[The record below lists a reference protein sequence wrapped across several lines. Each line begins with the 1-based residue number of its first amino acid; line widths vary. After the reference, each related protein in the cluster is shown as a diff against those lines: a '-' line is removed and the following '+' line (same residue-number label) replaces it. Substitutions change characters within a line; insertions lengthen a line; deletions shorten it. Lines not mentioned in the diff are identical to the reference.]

1 MYLVCFSPTYLVESE
16 GQFLDG
22 PLHLLHALH
31 TGLNGLRGGVRLKAD
46 WLGGHAYLVEDVS

>member
-1 MYLVCFSPTYLVESE
+1 MFHSTYLVESE